1 MFGQTF
7 APGDLA
13 TIALLIVLEALL
25 SIDNAL
31 VLATLANRLPHDQ
44 RMKALSY
51 GLVGAFVLRLIAIF
65 AAATL
70 IRYSFLK
77 LLGAL
82 YLLWVAGGYFFRKQK
97 RSHESDAKMVAG
109 RDSLWRTI
117 AAIEFTDLAFAVDSV
132 LAAVALVGPPPPGS
146 HSEIHPK
153 LWVIVLGGMI
163 GLVLMR
169 FTAAGLSRL
178 LERFPQLHLSAYLLV
193 MLIGLKLLI
202 DWAANDSQHPHRL
215 DFGDPTR
222 VEMWLFWGAAVLC
235 LVAGVLLPRK
245 SAARGKPAAP
255 QH

>member
-13 TIALLIVLEALL
+13 TIALLVVLEGLL

-31 VLATLANRLPHDQ
+31 VLATLANRLHHSQ

-51 GLVGAFVLRLIAIF
+51 GLIGAFVLRLLAIAT
-65 AAATL
+65 AATL

-77 LLGAL
+77 LAGAL
-82 YLLWVAGGYFFRKQK
+82 YLLWVAGGYFFQK
-97 RSHESDAKMVAG
+97 EKHSHDHEAQLVAG
-109 RDSLWRTI
+109 QNSFWRTI

-132 LAAVALVGPPPPGS
+132 LAAVALVGPAPPGS
-146 HSEIHPK
+146 HAEIHPK

-169 FTAAGLSRL
+169 FTAAGLSSL

-202 DWAANDSQHPHRL
+202 DWAVNDAEHPHRI
-215 DFGDPTR
+215 DFGDPGR
-222 VEMWLFWGAAVLC
+222 IEMWIFWGCVVLC
-235 LVAGVLLPRK
+235 LAAGLTWKRSP
-245 SAARGKPAAP
+245 PI
-255 QH
+255 QHPPTSQL